1 MSKVQK
7 TEIVTAAMLAIGD
20 ELLSG
25 RTRDKNIGHLAT
37 NLTLMGIDLLEVRI
51 VPDERDEIVA
61 ALNALRQRYT
71 YVFTSGGIGPTH
83 DDITADAVAAAFQV
97 NIDYDSRA
105 LAILETHY
113 RERKLEFTQARK
125 RMTRIPDGSEL
136 IYNKIS
142 LAPGFIIENVHVM
155 AGVPSIFQ
163 AMLEEIAPGL
173 KGGLKI
179 LSEAVEC
186 EFGEGT
192 IGDRLAQIQ
201 KENVDVSIGSYPR
214 FDGESYSTQIVVRGR
229 EREKILVAVK
239 DVEKMLKH
247 LRKS

>member
-1 MSKVQK
+1 
-7 TEIVTAAMLAIGD
+7 MLAIGD

-25 RTRDKNIGHLAT
+25 RTRDKNVGHLAT
-37 NLTLMGIDLLEVRI
+37 NLTLLGIDLREVRI
-51 VPDERDEIVA
+51 VPDEQDEIVA

-83 DDITADAVAAAFQV
+83 DDITAEAVAAAFGAS
-97 NIDYDSRA
+97 IDYDPRA

-113 RERKLEFTQARK
+113 RERKLEFTLARK
-125 RMTRIPDGSEL
+125 RMTRIPDGADL
-136 IYNKIS
+136 IHNKVS

-163 AMLEEIAPGL
+163 AMLEEVTPLL
-173 KGGLKI
+173 KGGSKI

-192 IGDRLAQIQ
+192 IGDRLAEIQ
-201 KENVDVSIGSYPR
+201 KENPDTSIGSYPR
-214 FDGESYSTQIVVRGR
+214 FDGKSYSTQIVIRGR
-229 EREKILVAVK
+229 DREKISHAAK
-239 DVEKMLKH
+239 DVISSLET
-247 LRKS
+247 LRNQ